1 MRVRS
6 LFPVL
11 IATLFVALPTTT
23 FALNYDSAE
32 QAASAT
38 SEVGFTTAS
47 LTGFIG
53 TMISALLGILGVI
66 FLVLTIY
73 AGLLW
78 MTAGGNA
85 DNVKK
90 AKAILLNSVVGLVIV
105 LSSYAIAATVI
116 RYVGSNAN

>member
-1 MRVRS
+1 M
-6 LFPVL
+6 
-11 IATLFVALPTTT
+11 
-23 FALNYDSAE
+23 
-32 QAASAT
+32 
-38 SEVGFTTAS
+38 TADA
-47 LTGFIG
+47 TGFIG
-53 TMISALLGILGVI
+53 TMIAALLGLLGVI
-66 FLVLTIY
+66 FLILTIY

-105 LSSYAIAATVI
+105 LSSYAIASTVI